1 MRVALIAID
10 GQPRAAGSD
19 APLQVAGRAL
29 ALRQLD
35 FALAAGAQRV
45 IGLGHAATP
54 EAVELRLAAEAAGA
68 KFQVA
73 SGAHALLG
81 TVGTADDL
89 LVQAPG
95 LLPEAEAALVALESG
110 HGVLTLPDAAVAQ
123 GFERIDRD
131 RAWAGAARMPGNLIE
146 RLAELPGDIAIPE
159 ALMRLALQARVP
171 ERRLDPALLAE
182 GSWALLTVAD
192 GAIEGAWL
200 KRNLPTVPPA
210 RPSVAFAGAF
220 LRPLALPVLHR
231 PRALAWAAGVT
242 LGLLAV
248 AFGLAASGFSGLSF
262 LLLAAGVTAAAFAE
276 GAGHL
281 RAAPF
286 AAPDD
291 GLSRLLAWLG
301 DAALLLC
308 AALAIAGSVPHRLFP
323 AAVLLL
329 ALHLPLALPQPL
341 RWLDDR
347 LTVALL
353 LLCGTLAG
361 WAEASVMVLAL
372 LLLALRIG
380 ASRITRI

>member
-19 APLQVAGRAL
+19 APSWVAGRPL

-45 IGLGHAATP
+45 IGLGHAATQ

-73 SGAHALLG
+73 SGPHALLG

-89 LVQAPG
+89 LVLAPG
-95 LLPEAEAALVALESG
+95 LLPEAEQALAALEIG

-131 RAWAGAARMPGNLIE
+131 RAWAGVARTPGNLVE
-146 RLAELPGDIAIPE
+146 RLADLPVDIAIPE

-171 ERRLDPALLAE
+171 ERRLDATLLVE
-182 GSWALLTVAD
+182 GTWALLTGVD

-200 KRNLPTVPPA
+200 KRNLPQVPPA

-220 LRPLALPVLHR
+220 LRPLALPVLRR
-231 PRALAWAAGVT
+231 PRALAWAGAAT
-242 LGLLAV
+242 MGLLAL
-248 AFGLAASGFSGLSF
+248 AFGTAAAGYASLSF
-262 LLLAAGVTAAAFAE
+262 LLLAAGATATAFTAGAA
-276 GAGHL
+276 HL
-281 RAAPF
+281 RAAPY
-286 AAPDD
+286 AVLDE
-291 GLSRLLAWLG
+291 GLPRLLAWLG
-301 DAALLLC
+301 DAALLIC
-308 AALAIAGSVPHRLFP
+308 ATLGVTGNLSHRLFP

-329 ALHLPLALPQPL
+329 ALHLPGSLPQSMRWLEDRLAVALILACGALAGRAEGALMLLAL
-341 RWLDDR
+341 
-347 LTVALL
+347 A
-353 LLCGTLAG
+353 
-361 WAEASVMVLAL
+361 
-372 LLLALRIG
+372 LLALRIG
-380 ASRITRI
+380 HSRITRI